1 MLSFDGYLK
10 VKSEKLR
17 LLRGEKFTLIVGAC
31 AEVVVVMTAED
42 GRFTDKWRIINI
54 TSVDMTP
61 IESVTFTTRAEA
73 EEAAIKEVFGG

>member
-1 MLSFDGYLK
+1 
-10 VKSEKLR
+10 
-17 LLRGEKFTLIVGAC
+17 
-31 AEVVVVMTAED
+31 MTAED